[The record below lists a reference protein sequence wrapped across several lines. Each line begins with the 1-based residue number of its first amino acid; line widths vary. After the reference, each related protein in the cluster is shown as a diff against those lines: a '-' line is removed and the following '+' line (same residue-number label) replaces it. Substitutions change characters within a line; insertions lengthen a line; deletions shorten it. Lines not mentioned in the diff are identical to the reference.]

1 MERLSRYGAVI
12 LAISILITLSSANA
26 QTIPKPSV
34 PEFTVKYVDY
44 SFDVPPK
51 YGIDQY
57 TGQNITIQSGYHVDN
72 RSIEFT
78 IKNQQFTSNK
88 DSSGN
93 AINLYYNFRFKGS
106 YGESWIYYPE
116 RPDGSSVIH
125 YSGGPLPTNDYED
138 YPPYY
143 RASNSDYTITPLG
156 INLIEIIGNQKI
168 GVLHQELTNGIN
180 IQFEIQAMIG
190 YFTRNSYG
198 YFIFTGQTSD
208 WSSTKTITIS
218 DESVSPTQSSTSQ
231 MPTINT
237 GPHTEPF
244 PIETVLV
251 VASILTTVVVIS
263 LLLYVR
269 HLKRTNAIKN

>member
-1 MERLSRYGAVI
+1 MTRNLSLLLILI
-12 LAISILITLSSANA
+12 LASSSIMIINTAFAQSIL
-26 QTIPKPSV
+26 KPSV
-34 PEFTVKYVDY
+34 PEFSLKYVDY

-93 AINLYYNFRFKGS
+93 AINLYYNFRFEGS
-106 YGESWIYYPE
+106 YGESWTYYPE

-125 YSGGPLPTNDYED
+125 YNGGPLPTNDYED

-143 RASNSDYTITPLG
+143 RASNSGYTITPLG

-168 GVLHQELTNGIN
+168 GVLHQELPNGIN

-208 WSSTKTITIS
+208 WSSTRTITIGETS
-218 DESVSPTQSSTSQ
+218 SSTS
-231 MPTINT
+231 PTPNPTPTPSVPEFSWLMILPLFIFMSVAVLIRKRKVSWIN
-237 GPHTEPF
+237 
-244 PIETVLV
+244 VN
-251 VASILTTVVVIS
+251 S
-263 LLLYVR
+263 L
-269 HLKRTNAIKN
+269 